1 MTTPFWCL
9 FILIFLP
16 YLLSSFG
23 GYIRIKTFGHYDNK
37 QPRTQAAALEGL
49 GARAYAAQ
57 QNLWEAMPIF
67 AISVFVAH
75 LCQADIAQSAL
86 AAQLFIILRI
96 AHAVAYLLDKDRLR
110 SIAFALA
117 YSCCIYLFVLAIRAS
132 A

>member
-9 FILIFLP
+9 FILIFMP

-23 GYIRIKTFGHYDNK
+23 GYIRIKTYGYYDNK
-37 QPRTQAAALEGL
+37 QPRAQAATLEGL

-57 QNLWEAMPIF
+57 QNLWEAIPIF

-75 LCQADIAQSAL
+75 LCQANPAQSAL
-86 AAQLFIILRI
+86 AAQIFIGMRVL
-96 AHAVAYLLDKDRLR
+96 HAAAYLLDKDILR

-117 YSCCIYLFVLAIRAS
+117 YGCCIWLFVLAIGTS
-132 A
+132 S